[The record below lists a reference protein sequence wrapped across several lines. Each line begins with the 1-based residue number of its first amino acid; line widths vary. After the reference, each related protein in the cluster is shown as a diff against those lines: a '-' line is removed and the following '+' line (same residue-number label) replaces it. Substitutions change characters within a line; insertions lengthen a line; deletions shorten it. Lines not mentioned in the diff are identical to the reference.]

1 MASYSATVRWVTP
14 AYFSSAGRQMSDSN
28 TPRSPSRMAPVTTS
42 CLLRNGTSDGVPLRS
57 PGDEAEI
64 GTKWERALR
73 YLTRQDAHALA
84 VHDLALVGH
93 PRGRVRPHLGD
104 RQPEPK
110 LVAELHPVQQQ
121 DVVDERAHG
130 VLAGDGCHPQDLG
143 VFVIV
148 DGRHLML
155 FHQRDHRVKEVAKD
169 PHGGSECGAIGG
181 QAVDDD
187 ARRLE
192 VFDHLLDLV
201 EMAIDL
207 NLLRRIVLDT
217 NHSSRDLRLELDPE
231 TLGVPLDLSRRL
243 VQAEHETS
251 LAAPR
256 ALGDV
261 LQTHHALADAGDP
274 HDQRGAPEEVSAVD
288 DLVEARHT
296 RRNPR
301 LGIEGRG
308 QFTRPLSRRLYTPVY
323 LETVAIN
330 DPEGM
335 TPHFK
340 LMTARLHHVDRST
353 DRAVDVVNAEHHDR
367 VRNEPFDRRCRQT
380 NAFETRRFNGQH
392 RGDILTMQSLHKHVK
407 HFTRAP

>member
-1 MASYSATVRWVTP
+1 
-14 AYFSSAGRQMSDSN
+14 
-28 TPRSPSRMAPVTTS
+28 
-42 CLLRNGTSDGVPLRS
+42 
-57 PGDEAEI
+57 
-64 GTKWERALR
+64 
-73 YLTRQDAHALA
+73 
-84 VHDLALVGH
+84 
-93 PRGRVRPHLGD
+93 
-104 RQPEPK
+104 
-110 LVAELHPVQQQ
+110 
-121 DVVDERAHG
+121 AHG

-308 QFTRPLSRRLYTPVY
+308 QFTRHVSRRLYTPVY

-407 HFTRAP
+407 HFTRAPVVAVVARLTIRRQGWQGVDEHPPGTDLRGFGQQEAIRLLEFLLQHRARGEDDLDLALSFELRKVPPKLRGVADDFVWGHLEEDDQARLLEFGDSAIDEF